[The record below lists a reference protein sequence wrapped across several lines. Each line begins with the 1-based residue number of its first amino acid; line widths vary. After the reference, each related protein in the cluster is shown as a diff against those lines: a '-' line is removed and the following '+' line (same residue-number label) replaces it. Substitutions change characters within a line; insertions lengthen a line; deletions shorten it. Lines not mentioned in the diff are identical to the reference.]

1 MLRQEISHNRSLA
14 TRTTFIAVIRVRND
28 VLTAMASMRMTNE
41 HLIKRIESND
51 RFRPHGVKP
60 NLNGEGLKQ
69 LRSEQSC
76 RISRDDASLMHIEE
90 VRRGRGNKND

>member
-14 TRTTFIAVIRVRND
+14 TRTTFSAVMRVRND

-41 HLIKRIESND
+41 HLTKRIESND
-51 RFRPHGVKP
+51 RFRPHGVKS

-69 LRSEQSC
+69 LRSEQSR
-76 RISRDDASLMHIEE
+76 RISRDDATLMHIEE
-90 VRRGRGNKND
+90 